1 MPAVR
6 DVIHRVQVIAILII
20 TGNCIITFTVINTV
34 FRFAIDGDIPWIAAK
49 LSVINLLINF
59 LCEGFIRIKGKFHIR
74 LIPFRKIAQAFHVIG
89 ISGIRV
95 ANNFLCTF
103 Y

>member
-6 DVIHRVQVIAILII
+6 DVIHGVEVISLLIVTGVSVIAAAVV
-20 TGNCIITFTVINTV
+20 NAEFC
-34 FRFAIDGDIPWIAAK
+34 FAIYGDVSWISAE
-49 LSVINLLINF
+49 LGVINLLINF

-95 ANNFLCTF
+95 ADNFVCTF

>member
-1 MPAVR
+1 MPAIR
-6 DVIHRVQVIAILII
+6 NVIHGVEVIALLIV

-34 FRFAIDGDIPWIAAK
+34 FSFAIDRDVSWISAK

-95 ANNFLCTF
+95 ADNFVCTF

>member
-1 MPAVR
+1 MLIVTG
-6 DVIHRVQVIAILII
+6 VSVIAAA
-20 TGNCIITFTVINTV
+20 VINAE

-49 LSVINLLINF
+49 LSVIDLLINF
-59 LCEGFIRIKGKFHIR
+59 LSVGFIRIEGKFQIR
-74 LIPFRKIAQAFHVIG
+74 LVPFGEITQAFHVIG

-95 ANNFLCTF
+95 ADNFVCTF

>member
-1 MPAVR
+1 MPAIG
-6 DVIHRVQVIAILII
+6 DVIHGVQVIPLLIV
-20 TGNCIITFTVINTV
+20 TGVSVIAAAVINAE

-49 LSVINLLINF
+49 LSVIDLLINF
-59 LCEGFIRIKGKFHIR
+59 LSVGFIRIEGKFQIR
-74 LIPFRKIAQAFHVIG
+74 LIPFGEITQAFHVIG

-95 ANNFLCTF
+95 ADNFVCTF

>member
-1 MPAVR
+1 MPAIGN
-6 DVIHRVQVIAILII
+6 VIHGVEVVSLLII

-34 FRFAIDGDIPWIAAK
+34 FSFAIDRDVYWISAK
-49 LSVINLLINF
+49 LSIINLLINF
-59 LCEGFIRIKGKFHIR
+59 LRVGFIRIKGKFHIR

-95 ANNFLCTF
+95 ADNFVCTF

>member
-1 MPAVR
+1 LLIVASVSVIAVAIVNSEFRFTIDR
-6 DVIHRVQVIAILII
+6 DVS
-20 TGNCIITFTVINTV
+20 
-34 FRFAIDGDIPWIAAK
+34 WIGAK

-59 LCEGFIRIKGKFHIR
+59 LRVGFIRIKGKFQIR
-74 LIPFRKIAQAFHVIG
+74 LIPFCKIAQAFHVIG

-95 ANNFLCTF
+95 ADNFVCTF

>member
-1 MPAVR
+1 MPVVGH
-6 DVIHRVQVIAILII
+6 VIHRVQII
-20 TGNCIITFTVINTV
+20 PLFIVARVSIVAAAVVNAEFC
-34 FRFAIDGDIPWIAAK
+34 FAIYGDVPWIAAK

-59 LCEGFIRIKGKFHIR
+59 LCVGFIRIEGKFQIR
-74 LIPFRKIAQAFHVIG
+74 LVPFGEITQAFHVIG

-95 ANNFLCTF
+95 ADNFVCTF

>member
-1 MPAVR
+1 MPAIGN
-6 DVIHRVQVIAILII
+6 VIHGVEVIAILIV
-20 TGNCIITFTVINTV
+20 TGVSVIAAAVVNAE
-34 FRFAIDGDIPWIAAK
+34 FRFAIYGDVSWISAE
-49 LSVINLLINF
+49 LGVINLLINF

>member
-20 TGNCIITFTVINTV
+20 TGNCIITFTVVNAV
-34 FRFAIDGDIPWIAAK
+34 FRFAIDGDIPWVAAK
-49 LSVINLLINF
+49 LSVIDLLINF
-59 LCEGFIRIKGKFHIR
+59 LSVGFIRIEGKFQIR
-74 LIPFRKIAQAFHVIG
+74 LIPFGELTQAFQVIG

-95 ANNFLCTF
+95 ADNFVCAF

>member
-1 MPAVR
+1 MLIVAS
-6 DVIHRVQVIAILII
+6 VIVIAVAI
-20 TGNCIITFTVINTV
+20 VNTE
-34 FRFAIDGDIPWIAAK
+34 FRFAIYGDVSWFSAK

-59 LCEGFIRIKGKFHIR
+59 LCVGFIRIKGKFQIR
-74 LIPFRKIAQAFHVIG
+74 LVPFGEITQAFHVIG

-95 ANNFLCTF
+95 ADNFVCTF